1 MIFQSHNLLIL
12 EYSTANNN
20 KKISFLDRKY
30 LKMHGASGAL
40 PLDPTRGLRTA
51 SETHLHFLQFVQN
64 VIFENLLDKAQHP
77 SILYSHFAK
86 SSHSVRCFDT

>member
-30 LKMHGASGAL
+30 LKMHEASGAL

-51 SETHLHFLQFVQN
+51 GNALAF
-64 VIFENLLDKAQHP
+64 
-77 SILYSHFAK
+77 FAI
-86 SSHSVRCFDT
+86 C